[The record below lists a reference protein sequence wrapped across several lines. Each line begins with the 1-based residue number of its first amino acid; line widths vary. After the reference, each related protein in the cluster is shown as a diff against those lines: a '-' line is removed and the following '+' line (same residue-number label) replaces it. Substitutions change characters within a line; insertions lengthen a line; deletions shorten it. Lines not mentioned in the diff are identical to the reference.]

1 MDSDAAELLAAPP
14 QQVRSWVAEEVS
26 SALEETLTNTDLPK
40 PQRLWQ
46 ATLLEL
52 SYLVPLAGPAIVVY
66 LLNNV
71 TSMSTQIF
79 CGHLGNLELAAASLG
94 NNGVQLLAYGL
105 MVCIYVLASLFLLNQ
120 CLLFISLHRLNC

>member
-1 MDSDAAELLAAPP
+1 MNPDTAAPP
-14 QQVRSWVAEEVS
+14 QHAMSWVAEEVS

-40 PQRLWQ
+40 PRRLWQ
-46 ATLLEL
+46 ATHLEL

-105 MVCIYVLASLFLLNQ
+105 MVCIYVSLLTLFLVN
-120 CLLFISLHRLNC
+120 